1 MWKNGLIK
9 RLGLVSKFM
18 KPETEQQIVTIQVLS
33 NISRSKDTQTM
44 KIGQL
49 IEYTMRKN
57 FFRSYTRN
65 MVEKLALDP
74 FIKNQI
80 EHIS

>member
-1 MWKNGLIK
+1 
-9 RLGLVSKFM
+9 M

-57 FFRSYTRN
+57 FFRSYTQN